1 MFYRTR
7 QTQVTRALKAMDS
20 GDNRIDLPCSNDSR
34 GADEMQP
41 PLFEVDN
48 APNLGATS
56 FLLHIRSICQFWV
69 MIFTR
74 K

>member
-1 MFYRTR
+1 LDVLSEF

-34 GADEMQP
+34 GSEGMQFP
-41 PLFEVDN
+41 
-48 APNLGATS
+48 
-56 FLLHIRSICQFWV
+56 FL
-69 MIFTR
+69 